1 MQRSMYGNR
10 ILLRQLKDQAVRR
23 SERVANRMIP
33 SNNHHGAAVASFL
46 SDAQFTMGETHKRS
60 LVSVTHP
67 LKGPKSSPFDKNPNA
82 DKAVPSNKRLRKKRE
97 FIPRKAAVQLTD
109 QARNYFKVLLE
120 NPPRPQIIG
129 VMLSYHQSK
138 TGEPRMVF
146 AFDFVTE
153 HDIGPDD
160 EGVSLEVLPDGT
172 PKPPAES
179 MHDGL
184 PKLYVNHD
192 AFLKV
197 LGATVDVDM
206 ESVAPILYDREGNL
220 MDPNA

>member
-1 MQRSMYGNR
+1 MYGNR
-10 ILLRQLKDQAVRR
+10 VIPRQLKDLVVRR
-23 SERVANRMIP
+23 SERVAKRVHP
-33 SNNHHGAAVASFL
+33 SNFHHGAALASFL
-46 SDAQFTMGETHKRS
+46 SDQFTIGETHKRS

-67 LKGPKSSPFDKNPNA
+67 VKGPTSSPFDKNPNA

-97 FIPRKAAVQLTD
+97 FIPRKAAVQLTE
-109 QARNYFKVLLE
+109 QARNYFRVLLE

-146 AFDFVTE
+146 AFDFVAE
-153 HDIGPDD
+153 LDIGPDD
-160 EGVSLEVLPDGT
+160 EGVSLEVLPDGS

-184 PKLYVNHD
+184 PKLYVSHD

-197 LGATVDVDM
+197 LGATVDVDV
-206 ESVAPILYDREGNL
+206 ETLAPILYDREGNL